1 MKKYQV
7 ELTCIYNGTM
17 TIEAE
22 NEEDAL
28 GIAQKSLNYKALK
41 DFPDYVELPN
51 DGNFQF
57 GEATADY
64 AVELDE

>member
-1 MKKYQV
+1 MKKYEV
-7 ELTCIYNGTM
+7 ELTCIYNGMM

-22 NEEDAL
+22 NEDEAL
-28 GIAQKSLNYKALK
+28 KIAQENLNYGTLK
-41 DFPDYVELPN
+41 ELPDYVNLPN

-64 AVELDE
+64 AIELDE

>member
-22 NEEDAL
+22 SEEDAL
-28 GIAQKSLNYKALK
+28 GIAQHDLNYKTLK
-41 DFPDYVELPN
+41 DLPDYVELPN
-51 DGNFQF
+51 DGCFRF

-64 AVELDE
+64 ATELDE